1 MTDLTPLYG
10 DTASDLRQLK
20 DMLTGDTIAQRVLLM
35 DGTDVP
41 AVIVPKGWEVQ
52 HLHNETLLDRPTRKR
67 GVVSFEAPGDF
78 ADYVLGH
85 SHEGTT
91 LWLIPSGNHLTMTA
105 VLDDHDEAGAG
116 WAQHRAQLDLRTS
129 TAWQRILD
137 AATPRK
143 ALSQR
148 DFAELLDDLQDVIVE
163 PAGTGMLELV
173 DSLEGTATQKVIASN
188 VTGHSV
194 SVTVEAGQSVKS
206 KGGLEIPTKITVH
219 LQPYRHLEFAVR
231 FQLRV
236 RIVVTDGQLQFGLSI
251 VKLDDLIE
259 RAQDALAA
267 VVDNAIEHAVPVWR
281 GMPR

>member
-10 DTASDLRQLK
+10 DAASDLRQLK

-41 AVIVPKGWEVQ
+41 AVIVPRGWEVQ
-52 HLHNETLLDRPTRKR
+52 HLHNETLLERPTRKR
-67 GVVSFEAPGDF
+67 GVVHFEAPGDF
-78 ADYVLGH
+78 AQYVEDH
-85 SHEGTT
+85 IHEGTT
-91 LWLIPSGNHLTMTA
+91 LWLLPSGNSLTMSA
-105 VLDDHDEAGAG
+105 VLDDHAETQPG
-116 WAQHRAQLDLRTS
+116 WADHRAKLTLRTS

-137 AATPRK
+137 AAALK
-143 ALSQR
+143 AMAQR

-163 PAGTGMLELV
+163 PAGTAMLELV

-206 KGGLEIPTKITVH
+206 KAGMEIPTKITVQ
-219 LQPYRHLEFAVR
+219 LRPYRHLQYDVR

-236 RIVVTDGQLQFGLSI
+236 RIVVNDGQLQFGLSI

-259 RAQDALAA
+259 RAQDALADDVA
-267 VVDNAIEHAVPVWR
+267 RALSLARPVWR
-281 GMPR
+281 GVPR